1 MTASALETSLNAIE
15 GKVDDLLAAFE
26 NKGNSTLE
34 ESTITQHTGSQ
45 PGASEDQEM
54 ESLKSPSK

>member
-26 NKGNSTLE
+26 NKSNSVLE
-34 ESTITQHTGSQ
+34 EAATTQHTGTQ
-45 PGASEDQEM
+45 PGANEDQRV
-54 ESLKSPSK
+54 ESLNSPSK